1 MPIDKEKLELLKAM
15 MSGDYDPVA
24 ENKLHN
30 STVSNDLHR
39 NNDKLKQKDIPTLE
53 DQLKQFEKIIDKALL
68 SNQDKVSIIHGKGAG
83 ILKKELYKRLKKTPQ
98 VKRFELNA
106 KNEGETIVYFK

>member
-1 MPIDKEKLELLKAM
+1 MQIDKEKLELLKAM
-15 MSGDYDPVA
+15 LSGDYDPVA

-39 NNDKLKQKDIPTLE
+39 NNDKVKQKDIPTLE
-53 DQLKQFEKIIDKALL
+53 DQLKQFERIIDKALL
-68 SNQDKVSIIHGKGAG
+68 SSQNKVSIIHGKGAG
-83 ILKKELYKRLKKTPQ
+83 ILKKELYKRLKKMPQ

-106 KNEGETIVYFK
+106 KNEGETVVYFK